1 MNVKNKYDYSE
12 LSNNNESEMIKALD
26 YVLNLKTERWLAQP
40 KRLCF
45 KG

>member
-26 YVLNLKTERWLAQP
+26 YVLNLKTDKVVSPAQET
-40 KRLCF
+40 LF
-45 KG
+45 